1 MYLIHLPKG
10 FLEGI
15 YMSETSISLPIRQQ
29 TLARIHRGTAVVL
42 EQGVR
47 DLQGRWP
54 GHHWVEG
61 DRRTVF
67 SRRTG
72 PLWPSAGAAMG
83 RMAREYAGGDS
94 RGPGWREL
102 AGTLGQLQAGR
113 QAGSGMARSRARAR
127 LNWVSQGQRCGR
139 CRVRR
144 RAERVS
150 RPARAK
156 NRRRRVLMVTT
167 CSPRP
172 IHAVQRARL
181 SAITCTVSQAALA
194 AKRPDGRWLNPTP
207 CLRSRMAFSISA
219 WRR

>member
-1 MYLIHLPKG
+1 
-10 FLEGI
+10 
-15 YMSETSISLPIRQQ
+15 
-29 TLARIHRGTAVVL
+29 
-42 EQGVR
+42 
-47 DLQGRWP
+47 
-54 GHHWVEG
+54 
-61 DRRTVF
+61 
-67 SRRTG
+67 
-72 PLWPSAGAAMG
+72 MG

-127 LNWVSQGQRCGR
+127 LNWVSQGQPCGR

-144 RAERVS
+144 PAERVS

-172 IHAVQRARL
+172 IRAVQRARL
-181 SAITCTVSQAALA
+181 SAITCTVSQAPFGKLRTGGEA
-194 AKRPDGRWLNPTP
+194 ARGEMAQPHTVLEVSDGILDLGVAAMIGLHFQGLPIRPPHSPLLPRPESPWKYRASRFAGGIRWSRPVAAP
-207 CLRSRMAFSISA
+207 SHGAAPPPRRS
-219 WRR
+219 